1 MSEIEFNRIIDKAA
15 FVVDGYAFSM
25 EDGQV
30 HVLALRAPGHALVLS
45 QEGEMLETNMDDI
58 ELAIVMDKWQRNKKY
73 L

>member
-1 MSEIEFNRIIDKAA
+1 MSDIEFNAIIDKAA

-30 HVLALRAPGHALVLS
+30 HVLALQAPGHALVLS
-45 QEGEMLETNMDDI
+45 REGEVLETNMDDI
-58 ELAIVMDKWQRNKKY
+58 ELEIVMDRWQRNKKY